1 MARGGKSW
9 RGSLIAYTPPPS
21 LSPTPLPAP
30 YRTIAPPSLLISFF
44 HLLLHLLTQGI
55 GREGKEE
62 EE

>member
-21 LSPTPLPAP
+21 LSPTPLLAP
-30 YRTIAPPSLLISFF
+30 YYCPSLLISFF